1 LLSAFGHG
9 LLCDPKL
16 KSWKNWS
23 MGSDILLESAPEH
36 GTINL
41 QDKIGNFWGFG
52 IGCSCILMTV

>member
-1 LLSAFGHG
+1 VW
-9 LLCDPKL
+9 PKL

-23 MGSDILLESAPEH
+23 MGNDILLESAPEH

-41 QDKIGNFWGFG
+41 KKKFGIYLRFG

>member
-1 LLSAFGHG
+1 VW
-9 LLCDPKL
+9 PKL

-23 MGSDILLESAPEH
+23 MGNDILLESVPEH

-41 QDKIGNFWGFG
+41 QKKVGIFWGFG